1 VPDRPPRIRAVL
13 FDLGGTLVDNYDFEH
28 WAMLAR
34 RCFVDVDGESVAHAV
49 AEVERETD
57 VRQSQP
63 RDEWAF
69 PEFWRSILA
78 RASGRDV
85 DTDSAERFLKLAREQ
100 PGYTRLYSDA
110 RRCLEELAGQGR
122 RLGIVSNSSSE
133 ARVRGILDANGV
145 LPYFERIVSSGT
157 EGVAKPD
164 PEIFRR
170 ALARMDLPA
179 GAALYVGNLAYT
191 DAQAA
196 REAGLH
202 GVWLNRAGT
211 GMGLDPPEITSLL
224 EIPLCVRRVE
234 RGEMP
239 A

>member
-1 VPDRPPRIRAVL
+1 MPARSARIRAVL

-28 WAMLAR
+28 WAALAR
-34 RCFVDVDGESVAHAV
+34 RCFVETDGESIAHAV

-57 VRQSQP
+57 VKQAQP
-63 RDEWAF
+63 RDEWTF
-69 PEFWRSILA
+69 PEFWRSILT
-78 RASGRDV
+78 RAAGRDV
-85 DTDSAERFLKLAREQ
+85 DTESAERFLKLARER

-110 RRCLEELAGQGR
+110 RRCLEVLAGQGR
-122 RLGIVSNSSSE
+122 RLGVVSNSSSE
-133 ARVRGILDANGV
+133 ARVRAILDANGV
-145 LPYFERIVSSGT
+145 LPFFERIVSSGT

-170 ALARMDLPA
+170 ALARMELPA
-179 GAALYVGNLAYT
+179 EAALYIGNLAYT

-202 GVWLNRAGT
+202 GVWLNRSGT
-211 GMGLDPPEITSLL
+211 GMGIDPPEITSLL
-224 EIPLCVRRVE
+224 EVPLCVRRIE
-234 RGEMP
+234 RGDAP